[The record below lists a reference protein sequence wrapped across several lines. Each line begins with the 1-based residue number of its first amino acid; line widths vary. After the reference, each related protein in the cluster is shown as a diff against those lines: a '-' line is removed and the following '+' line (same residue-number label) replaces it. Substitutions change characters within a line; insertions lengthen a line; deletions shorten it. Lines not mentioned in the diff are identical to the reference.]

1 MSALSPKAELRLRLV
16 EILFH
21 PARSNDQ
28 IMEWVRDFE
37 RDLFSDIDLGGVKS
51 DTPPTAAKK
60 KDAA

>member
-1 MSALSPKAELRLRLV
+1 MSALSPRAELRLRLV

-37 RDLFSDIDLGGVKS
+37 RDLFSDIDIGGVKS
-51 DTPPTAAKK
+51 DAPPAKK